1 MKTQAMAQL
10 LMILVI
16 GSISLQASAVQEKS
30 KSSDAV
36 RKAAIRDFVDHLSS
50 IPVEYQAD
58 LLFSMLSKEPNAL
71 SQQLQIRL
79 LRELFE
85 RAPTAHN
92 QVPVSDAVI
101 ERESTFSHQKT
112 LDSSTVPFNTLNIQ
126 ARTVSLLRS
135 RSPVL
140 SWNLLQQISLPARRT
155 DCTDGNIPNLTPYY
169 QVMVN
174 SLNSIKSTV
183 VPDGRTKVA
192 YLLQQINEIKTPSQL
207 QAFAKSVVALDLSS
221 NQKIPLFEAIVSR
234 IGAMDGS
241 DREMFGAEDSENVD
255 RLLTP
260 AIAGLVESEKSE
272 NISPVPLLRAF
283 RAFLVR
289 NLHTTACADSTSDR
303 IAEATN
309 FNALDPA
316 LIGEDPKPVKSLLPQ
331 ELTPISVGGVAKNE
345 IIESDGGVS
354 KQMHRIGQIWMA
366 NQKTMYQSNLTE
378 YLQPDP
384 SDVQDVL
391 KYASDLAKN
400 DSLSDIAR
408 FEEQSGTLQD
418 LVIALPPG
426 PSFKDAIDAEV
437 ALLNLNPIE
446 QQYPLSWLR
455 QFRELIFISRPIT
468 VDVMAE
474 LQKRSKSGEIM
485 ITLPSPDAVFIQQTL
500 RRYQSD
506 PIISAYLAYEDIFH
520 PLYVSEDVTAEAPP
534 L

>member
-1 MKTQAMAQL
+1 MARL
-10 LMILVI
+10 LIRFAVLVI
-16 GSISLQASAVQEKS
+16 GSVSLQASAVQEKP
-30 KSSDAV
+30 KSSEAV
-36 RKAAIRDFVDHLSS
+36 RKAVIRDFADQLSS
-50 IPVEYQAD
+50 IPVEYHAD
-58 LLFSMLSKEPNAL
+58 LFFSMLSKEPNAL
-71 SQQLQIRL
+71 SLPSQIRL

-85 RAPTAHN
+85 RAPTAQN

-101 ERESTFSHQKT
+101 ERESTFSHQRT
-112 LDSSTVPFNTLNIQ
+112 LDSSRVPFNTLDIQ

-140 SWNLLQQISLPARRT
+140 SWNLLQQISLPTRRT
-155 DCTDGNIPNLTPYY
+155 DCTDGNTPNLTPYY
-169 QVMVN
+169 QVMVS
-174 SLNSIKSTV
+174 SLNAIKSTV

-192 YLLQQINEIKTPSQL
+192 YLLQQINEITAPSQL
-207 QAFAKSVVALDLSS
+207 QAFAKSVVTLDLSS
-221 NQKIPLFEAIVSR
+221 NQKIPLFEAIVNR
-234 IGAMDGS
+234 TGAINGS
-241 DREMFGAEDSENVD
+241 DREMFGAENPENVD

-260 AIAGLVESEKSE
+260 SIAGLVESEKSDD
-272 NISPVPLLRAF
+272 ISPVPLLRAY

-303 IAEATN
+303 IAEATS
-309 FNALDPA
+309 FNALDPE
-316 LIGEDPKPVKSLLPQ
+316 LIGEDPKPVRTLLPQ
-331 ELTPISVGGVAKNE
+331 ELTPTSLAGVAKNE
-345 IIESDGGVS
+345 IIENDGRVS
-354 KQMHRIGQIWMA
+354 KQMRRIGQIWMA
-366 NQKTMYQSNLTE
+366 NQKAMYQSNSTE
-378 YLQPDP
+378 YLQPNP

-408 FEEQSGTLQD
+408 FEEQSGTLQN

-455 QFRELIFISRPIT
+455 TFRELIFISRPIT

-474 LQKRSKSGEIM
+474 LQNRSKSGEYM
-485 ITLPSPDAVFIQQTL
+485 ITLPSPEAIFIQQTL

-506 PIISAYLAYEDIFH
+506 PVISAYLAYEDIFH
-520 PLYVSEDVTAEAPP
+520 PLYVSEDEMARTPP